1 MKKLLFLLLIPL
13 LLGNTGGHHS
23 ALRKGHDYAVFFYV
37 STFQPGWQPLPDTQ
51 TEAEALTKVLE
62 SDYGF
67 EVKLVANPSRQQIYD
82 EIADWNERLGP
93 DDQVLFFFS
102 MHGYYDPGSEL
113 GYLIAADGLYRDD
126 YYKTW
131 LDYNSLRP
139 YFAKCKAKHMLIALD
154 ACYSGSFGNIERAPD
169 RPAYDEGQ
177 DCQTQIDASFQFRVR
192 QYICSGNKDSK
203 TPGKSLFAAKLLE
216 ALRQNETNGILHFD
230 DLTYT
235 LGKVRNPEP
244 VHGSFTGH
252 TPGGEFIFIRKNAC
266 AQQPDRDGDTVPDAL
281 DQCPDTWGSQAN
293 GCPSELPKSDDT
305 ARDLAL
311 WKTAKQQN
319 TETAYRDYLRQFPQ
333 GEFKEQANQALR
345 TLEAAAARRRDDTAW
360 EIATEKNT
368 QEDYKKY
375 IADYPDGLHRS
386 EADAKINVPASVQ
399 TNEKERTDN
408 MVLIKGGMFEMGSDK
423 GIDEMPLHR
432 VTVSD
437 FYLAKYELT
446 IAEFKAFVDATGY
459 KTDADKEGSSYVYTN
474 DWKEQKGVN
483 WKYDTRGNLRPSN
496 EYNHPVV
503 HVSWN
508 DAVAYCEWLSK
519 ETGLKYRLPTEAE
532 WEYAAGGGSNGRTQ
546 WSGTS
551 NESTL
556 IRYANYSGNQD
567 GYANTAPVGSLQA
580 NFLNLYDMTGNV
592 LEWCSDWYGSNYYYS
607 SPSKNPTG
615 PASGSYRVQRG
626 GAWHYNPESCRV
638 ADRFFVS
645 SSYRSLN
652 AGFRLART
660 K

>member
-1 MKKLLFLLLIPL
+1 
-13 LLGNTGGHHS
+13 
-23 ALRKGHDYAVFFYV
+23 
-37 STFQPGWQPLPDTQ
+37 
-51 TEAEALTKVLE
+51 
-62 SDYGF
+62 
-67 EVKLVANPSRQQIYD
+67 
-82 EIADWNERLGP
+82 
-93 DDQVLFFFS
+93 
-102 MHGYYDPGSEL
+102 
-113 GYLIAADGLYRDD
+113 
-126 YYKTW
+126 
-131 LDYNSLRP
+131 
-139 YFAKCKAKHMLIALD
+139 
-154 ACYSGSFGNIERAPD
+154 
-169 RPAYDEGQ
+169 
-177 DCQTQIDASFQFRVR
+177 
-192 QYICSGNKDSK
+192 
-203 TPGKSLFAAKLLE
+203 
-216 ALRQNETNGILHFD
+216 
-230 DLTYT
+230 
-235 LGKVRNPEP
+235 
-244 VHGSFTGH
+244 
-252 TPGGEFIFIRKNAC
+252 
-266 AQQPDRDGDTVPDAL
+266 
-281 DQCPDTWGSQAN
+281 
-293 GCPSELPKSDDT
+293 
-305 ARDLAL
+305 
-311 WKTAKQQN
+311 
-319 TETAYRDYLRQFPQ
+319 
-333 GEFKEQANQALR
+333 
-345 TLEAAAARRRDDTAW
+345 
-360 EIATEKNT
+360 
-368 QEDYKKY
+368 
-375 IADYPDGLHRS
+375 LHRS